1 MPATATV
8 DTLTIASFGSK
19 IQINQ
24 SYFPKQAIAS
34 AATVAVAGIFA
45 ADVANVN

>member
-8 DTLTIASFGSK
+8 ATLTIASFGSK
-19 IQINQ
+19 IQIHQ
-24 SYFPKQAIAS
+24 CYFPKQAIAS
-34 AATVAVAGIFA
+34 AAFVTVAGIFT